1 MKKKLLLVI
10 LVVVLVL
17 SLTLAACQECEH
29 NYVNGE
35 CTKCGEQDPNYQAPC
50 EHNYNNGVCT
60 KCGGSDPN
68 YTAPTFDFESLS
80 ADIPQ
85 TAETPTLVLHYQR
98 SNKDFDDWT
107 FWIWKQGG
115 DGAAFEINYR
125 DDFGAVALHPLSAF
139 SNATTIDTIGIIP
152 RRGEWLEK
160 DVDADR
166 MLDLSECTVDE
177 NNYIHI
183 YLIQGDVNLYTDIND
198 MKYASTVEMSDT
210 ALTVKAVSDMEKVFV
225 FCNGATISEEE
236 VDSATP
242 RKYVFNFTSDVTL
255 NLEGQYAVKI
265 VFADKHEKTMNA
277 DIIGAYLA
285 SYDSQKFADDYNYDG
300 ELGAIYGKDSTT
312 FRVWSPVS
320 SRIVLNIYQTGH
332 QEETPDSHEMTKGE
346 KGTFEAVVSGDLGG
360 KYYTYTVY
368 NGYYPNGQEIV
379 DPYAK
384 SAGLSGL
391 RGMIVDFSKTN
402 PDGWDSVTPVA
413 YDRKELVVWET
424 HVADVTSSAT
434 WTGTEALRKKFLG
447 VIESGTTYTD
457 KGVTVTTGF
466 DHIKELG
473 VNAVQ
478 LVPVFDQANNE
489 SNVSFNWGY
498 NPLNYNV
505 LEGAYSTDATDGYVR
520 IREFKQLVQAFNG
533 EDINIIMDV
542 VYNHVNSATGSNFD
556 VLMPGYYFRY
566 SDSKLAN
573 GSGCGNETASERA
586 MYRKFMID
594 SVCFW
599 AEEYKLGGF
608 RFDLMGLHDM
618 ETMEL
623 LVDALEKIN
632 PNIVVYG
639 EPWTGGTSPLP
650 DSQKANQANASKFE
664 GYGQF
669 NDQMRDALIKGGL
682 NGASQTGWV
691 TNRLNVSG
699 GDMGSIIHGLKGE
712 TNYSITNPN
721 TTVNYVTCHDNY
733 TLYDRIQAAGI
744 KDEDTVAKMAV
755 LANSVVFTSNGT
767 TFMLAG
773 EEFLRT
779 KNVDGASADEVHNS
793 YQSSYKVNELNYAL
807 KIENAGVFDVYKKLI
822 EFKTTCSGLHLEE
835 IEIEANYVVTALNG
849 GSAFQIDVKDVANGR
864 EYRIVHANGTV
875 RDNNVVTVD
884 FSGYTLWLDTLQ
896 PTFNVTT
903 NLSAETS
910 VQAYQTIIAYKTI
923 G

>member
-10 LVVVLVL
+10 LVVVLAL
-17 SLTLAACQECEH
+17 SLALAACQECDH

-35 CTKCGEQDPNYQAPC
+35 CTKCGATDSNYKEPC
-50 EHNYNNGVCT
+50 EHNYVDGECT
-60 KCGGSDPN
+60 KCGATDPD
-68 YTAPTFDFESLS
+68 YTPPAFDFESLS
-80 ADIPQ
+80 TNIPES
-85 TAETPTLVLHYQR
+85 AETPTLVLHYQR
-98 SNKDFDDWT
+98 PNKDFGDWT
-107 FWIWKQGG
+107 FWIWNTTDN
-115 DGAAFEINYR
+115 DGKAYEINYR

-139 SNATTIDTIGIIP
+139 SNATTSDTIGIIP

-160 DVDADR
+160 DCEPDR
-166 MLDLSECTVDE
+166 MLDLSKCTMDAG
-177 NNYIHI
+177 NYIHI
-183 YLIQGDVNLYTDIND
+183 YLIQGDVNLYTDASD
-198 MKYASTVEMSDT
+198 VKYASTVEMSDI
-210 ALTVKAVSDMEKVFV
+210 ALTVTTVSDMEKVFV
-225 FCNGATISEEE
+225 FCNGATISEEA

-265 VFADKHEKTMNA
+265 VFADKHEITMDA

-285 SYDSQKFADDYNYDG
+285 SYDSAEFAAAYNYDG
-300 ELGAIYGKDSTT
+300 ELGAIYGKDATT

-320 SRIVLNIYQTGH
+320 SRIVLNIYESGH
-332 QEETPDSHEMTKGE
+332 EKETPTTYEMTKGE
-346 KGTFEAVVSGDLGG
+346 KGTFETVVSGDLGG

-368 NGYYPNGQEIV
+368 NGYYPNGKEIV

-384 SAGLSGL
+384 SAGLSGV

-402 PDGWDSVTPVA
+402 PDGWDSVSPIA

-424 HVADVTSSAT
+424 HVADVTSSST
-434 WTGTEALRKKFLG
+434 WTGTESYRKKFLG
-447 VIESGTTYTD
+447 VIEGGTTYTL
-457 KGVTVTTGF
+457 KGTTVKTGF

-478 LVPVFDQANNE
+478 LVPVFDQANDE

-505 LEGAYSTDATDGYVR
+505 LEGGYSTDATDGYVR
-520 IREFKQLVQAFNG
+520 IKEFKQLVQAFNG
-533 EDINIIMDV
+533 ANINVIMDV
-542 VYNHVNSATGSNFD
+542 VYNHVNAANGSNFD
-556 VLMPGYYFRY
+556 VLCPGYYFRY
-566 SDSKLAN
+566 TNGKLSN

-586 MYRKFMID
+586 MFRKFMID

-599 AEEYKLGGF
+599 AKEYKLGGF

-650 DSQKANQANASKFE
+650 NSQKANQANGAKFE

-682 NGASQTGWV
+682 SGDSDMGWV
-691 TNRLNVSG
+691 TNRLTVSG
-699 GDMGSIIHGLKGE
+699 GDMGSIMHGLKGE

-733 TLYDRIQAAGI
+733 TLYDRIKAAGI
-744 KDEDTVAKMAV
+744 KDEATVKKMAV

-773 EEFLRT
+773 EEFLRS
-779 KNVDGASADEVHNS
+779 KGGDKNS
-793 YQSSYKVNELNYAL
+793 YESSYKVNELDYSL
-807 KIENAGVFDVYKKLI
+807 KITNAGVFEVYKKLI

-835 IEIEANYVVTALNG
+835 GEIAANYVVTALNG

-875 RDNNVVTVD
+875 RDKNVVKVD
-884 FSGYTLWLDTLQ
+884 FSGYTLWLDTLA

-903 NLSAETS
+903 KLSNKTN
-910 VQAYQTIIAYKTI
+910 VQAYQTIIAYKALQK
-923 G
+923 